1 MITSN
6 ERRFVNHWLEQ
17 KSGPKWKYYL
27 QFTFAWTVV
36 SFLVIFF
43 LTKLFT
49 QIWETGGQEVI
60 YWLLAISFI
69 IGSVSTH
76 LTYVL
81 SEKRYKK
88 IIDKEKKGN
97 DEMKLN

>member
-1 MITSN
+1 MLTSS
-6 ERRFVNHWLEQ
+6 ERHFVEQWREQ

-27 QFTFAWTVV
+27 LYSVAWSVV

-49 QIWETGGQEVI
+49 NLWETGGQNLI
-60 YWLLAISFI
+60 YLLIAISI
-69 IGSVSTH
+69 IVGVSCTH
-76 LTYVL
+76 FNYVN

-88 IIDKEKKGN
+88 IIDKEKGS
-97 DEMKLN
+97 LN